1 MHLVRIITGERWDCD
16 GDIMVDFTKLR
27 KQILL
32 SAEGDE
38 KDDEDDN
45 KLVSL
50 TSVAGWRKELDNLST
65 TATISLGAGL
75 LGATIFDAIKNRD
88 GTPMFTEPWKTIIVV
103 LGSSSLGF
111 GLGRLSRGT
120 VAQHEAENYERVLAA
135 AEEEAAEAEEN
146 EAETNQQKQNHFS
159 SEMALLNDPMNFQ
172 LVPSHTSMNV
182 IGDYGPAIGQ
192 SAVSYQ
198 YGGY

>member
-1 MHLVRIITGERWDCD
+1 MGEQWAYD
-16 GDIMVDFTKLR
+16 GDIMVDFAKLR
-27 KQILL
+27 KQILHA
-32 SAEGDE
+32 AEGDE
-38 KDDEDDN
+38 DEEDDN
-45 KLVSL
+45 QLVSL
-50 TSVAGWRKELDNLST
+50 TSVAGWRKELDNLPT

-75 LGATIFDAIKNRD
+75 LGATIFDAIKNRE
-88 GTPMFTEPWKTIIVV
+88 GSPMFTEPWRTIILV
-103 LGSSSLGF
+103 LGASSLGF

-120 VAQHEAENYERVLAA
+120 IAQQEAENYERVLAA
-135 AEEEAAEAEEN
+135 AEEEMAEAEEKD
-146 EAETNQQKQNHFS
+146 AEQTQQKQNHFS

-198 YGGY
+198 HGGY